1 MLMQVISFLVWML
14 KDPHVLCSILP
25 SLSRQSKL
33 EGCIEELELMQGE
46 IAKLEKRKKALNV
59 AFEAMLGLE
68 NKFEDELTRVFKKKV
83 KRVKKNE
90 QTESKGEGTYNVQR
104 AMLSCVCQLSSMI
117 RMCACRR
124 RGGQ

>member
-1 MLMQVISFLVWML
+1 MYVNAGDFLPRMDVKRSSCTL
-14 KDPHVLCSILP
+14 FNPPLP

-90 QTESKGEGTYNVQR
+90 QTESKGEVKERIMYNVR
-104 AMLSCVCQLSSMI
+104 CCLVCVSCPP
-117 RMCACRR
+117 
-124 RGGQ
+124 

>member
-1 MLMQVISFLVWML
+1 MYFQSS
-14 KDPHVLCSILP
+14 P
-25 SLSRQSKL
+25 LSCQSKL
-33 EGCIEELELMQGE
+33 EGCLEELELMQGE

-90 QTESKGEGTYNVQR
+90 QTESKGGVKEPNCIMYNDAV
-104 AMLSCVCQLSSMI
+104 SVCQLSSMI

>member
-1 MLMQVISFLVWML
+1 MLMQVISFLVWLL

-90 QTESKGEGTYNVQR
+90 QTESKGEVKERIMYNVR
-104 AMLSCVCQLSSMI
+104 CCLVCVSCPP
-117 RMCACRR
+117 
-124 RGGQ
+124 